1 MSEHR
6 LNELEV
12 RYSHLENT
20 VQELSEVVWRQQ
32 QELDA
37 LRELVQRLQGR
48 VETDPGLVDANRV
61 DRPPH
66 Y

>member
-20 VQELSEVVWRQQ
+20 LQELSEVVWRQQ
-32 QELDA
+32 RELDV

-48 VETDPGLVDANRV
+48 VEADTGVVDANRV